1 MSLLN
6 NIVEFPSDAFKI
18 VTHFRHPL
26 PQRTDTI
33 GPWLDCLSFLAWIS
47 ALTNSA
53 LVYFFRSHAGTTTTA
68 PATDHGP
75 AALPGLGHV
84 EIERARMYEVLG
96 RALFI
101 ALAASHGYIVLRAA
115 VRHVLER
122 AMWYGSPEKA
132 RLDAAAREVKE
143 RYLESV
149 EDAEAL
155 GVVAGVKA
163 SPTPTPGHS
172 PRPSFSG
179 NLPFGFGL
187 GLGVGAGAGASA
199 SGGADLMTLKIPVPP
214 SPAEGLAPP
223 QMSIIP
229 SSPLTMAPPPPGEF
243 WQFDEGL
250 DEIRKGIKEA

>member
-33 GPWLDCLSFLAWIS
+33 GPWLDCLSFLAWLS

-53 LVYFFRSHAGTTTTA
+53 LVYFFRTHAGTTTV

-75 AALPGLGHV
+75 AAPPGLGHV

-122 AMWYGSPEKA
+122 ALWFGSPEKA

-149 EDAEAL
+149 EDADAL
-155 GVVAGVKA
+155 GVVAGVTA

-172 PRPSFSG
+172 PRPSVSG
-179 NLPFGFGL
+179 LPFGFGL
-187 GLGVGAGAGASA
+187 GLGVGAGASGSGSAGA
-199 SGGADLMTLKIPVPP
+199 GADSITLKIPVPP
-214 SPAEGLAPP
+214 SSTEGLAPP
-223 QMSIIP
+223 QLSITP
-229 SSPLTMAPPPPGEF
+229 SSPLTMAPPPGEF

-250 DEIRKGIKEA
+250 DEIRKSIKEA